1 MNKAID
7 IATKLIKLNEGC
19 KLEVYTCPAG
29 KPTFGYGTNLEA
41 FDDFL
46 FSVSEDG
53 LFKCAGVEGAEVD
66 FSYGLD
72 AVVGTINNLQD
83 KEALE
88 ALAAAF
94 LETEIINCKR
104 TLNTQKWFT
113 DDLSE
118 FQQAIILDLAYN
130 IGVAGV
136 LKFQNMIEAIK
147 QRNYGIACE
156 EMLDSKYHYQMICY
170 GYKDELEKA
179 VNAGCIMGIDCRAQI
194 EQISNSE
201 DKEKLAVEVR
211 EWYANLPDDSKKLR
225 SMSNAL
231 SLQFDKP
238 LGKYKEFFK

>member
-29 KPTFGYGTNLEA
+29 YKTFGYGTNLEV
-41 FDDFL
+41 L
-46 FSVSEDG
+46 DG
-53 LFKCAGVEGAEVD
+53 LFKCAGVSGAD
-66 FSYGLD
+66 INFSSGLD
-72 AVVGTINNLQD
+72 VAIEQINNTKD
-83 KEALE
+83 KEAL
-88 ALAAAF
+88 AVAF
-94 LETEIINCKR
+94 LQSEIINCKR
-104 TLNTQKWFT
+104 ALNTQKWFT

-136 LKFQNMIEAIK
+136 LKFKKMIAAIK

-156 EMLDSKYHYQMICY
+156 EMLNSRYHHQMICF
-170 GYKDELEKA
+170 GYKKELENA
-179 VNAGCIMGIDCRAQI
+179 VNAGHIMGIDFQAQ
-194 EQISNSE
+194 
-201 DKEKLAVEVR
+201 VR

-231 SLQFDKP
+231 SLQFNKP
-238 LGKYKEFFK
+238 LGKYKELF